1 MYVEVHRLHFSKQMC
16 GSYQLLHISCLKGT
30 QLLQTN
36 YLVTT
41 SVIHIVAWIIKLSVK
56 VAQFTVFSMVFFARP
71 FTSYEIHM

>member
-16 GSYQLLHISCLKGT
+16 CSYQWLHISCLKGT

-41 SVIHIVAWIIKLSVK
+41 SGKHIVAWIITLSVK
-56 VAQFTVFSMVFFARP
+56 VAQFTVCSMVFFARP
-71 FTSYEIHM
+71 FTSYKIHM